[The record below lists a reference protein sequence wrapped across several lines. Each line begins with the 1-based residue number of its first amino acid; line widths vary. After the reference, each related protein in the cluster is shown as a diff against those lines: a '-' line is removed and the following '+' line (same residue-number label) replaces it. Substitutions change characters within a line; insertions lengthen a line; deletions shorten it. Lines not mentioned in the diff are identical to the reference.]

1 MVSDNFKGH
10 LAAIGTNVIFGLNIS
25 LTKALLMQNWII
37 PLGWTMTRMSFGFV
51 MFWAFSFFARR
62 EKIAMRDLPIVIAC
76 GMLGLVIP
84 QFSFFIGLLYISP
97 VMSSLIPALNPI
109 FVLLLSAL
117 FLSDPISLKKTTGVI
132 IGMSGA
138 ALAVLQYRNGGTSS
152 NYFLGISLLLLS
164 VVSNS
169 SYLIV
174 LRKIA
179 GKYSPITIMKWMF
192 LGAVVILSPFGI
204 SDLPKQRLYTPEVT
218 ILPIVMVIFSLII
231 SGLLAV
237 VLMPYA
243 LKRIKATTVS
253 MYTNLQPLAAS
264 TAAIIAGQDIFSWD
278 KPLALILIVLGV
290 FIVTRSQTLEK
301 GEKKKP

>member
-1 MVSDNFKGH
+1 
-10 LAAIGTNVIFGLNIS
+10 
-25 LTKALLMQNWII
+25 
-37 PLGWTMTRMSFGFV
+37 
-51 MFWAFSFFARR
+51 
-62 EKIAMRDLPIVIAC
+62 
-76 GMLGLVIP
+76 
-84 QFSFFIGLLYISP
+84 
-97 VMSSLIPALNPI
+97 
-109 FVLLLSAL
+109 VLLLSAL

-192 LGAVVILSPFGI
+192 LGAVVVLSPFGI
-204 SDLPKQRLYTPEVT
+204 TDLPKQRLFTQEVT